1 MIPFI
6 LPGLSRLAPYGIA
19 VLLLI
24 GLGAYVHQ
32 RAFNAGEAKV
42 QALWDA
48 HSLRQNQVITRQQAE
63 NAKLQN
69 DYDLIRW
76 KHDAAIKDKRAA
88 IDRSNELA
96 ARLREHFQ
104 AARSGPLPE
113 PASPAPGTV
122 EPVGGVESEGGTDEA
137 LKRYDT
143 AAQICGVNEDAWLRW
158 WAEVS
163 RLQQPPGALWKESA
177 PFP

>member
-6 LPGLSRLAPYGIA
+6 LPRLAPYGIA
-19 VLLLI
+19 VVLLV
-24 GLGAYVHQ
+24 GLGAYIHQ
-32 RAFNAGEAKV
+32 RAYNRG
-42 QALWDA
+42 QADIQQKWDA
-48 HSLRQNQVITRQQAE
+48 HSLRQNQVISRQQAE
-63 NAKLQN
+63 NAKLEN
-69 DYDLIRW
+69 EYDLLRW
-76 KHDAAIKDKRAA
+76 KHEAAIKAKLAA

-104 AARSGPLPE
+104 AARPSSLSP
-113 PASPAPGTV
+113 PAVTAPGTA
-122 EPVGGVESEGGTDEA
+122 EPVEGAGGEGGTDEA

-143 AAQICGVNEDAWLRW
+143 EAQICGVNEDAWLRW
-158 WAEVS
+158 WDEVK